1 MTPQDK
7 KSAIAAALLLCGF
20 AALFLVMPKIV
31 LTLGAISP
39 WLGGAAALLFMMSF
53 YIVFWLRGRY
63 LSRKR
68 RAE

>member
-7 KSAIAAALLLCGF
+7 SSAIAAALILIGF

-31 LTLGAISP
+31 LALGAISP
-39 WLGGAAALLFMMSF
+39 WLGGGAALLFMLSF
-53 YIVFWLRGRY
+53 YIVFWLRGKY
-63 LSRKR
+63 LRSKG